1 MYKNSKINMES
12 LIDSDF
18 LLGENMN
25 IDNQNVNIDDLYDQ
39 KYMHK
44 EIKKGIFLSEYQL
57 EVLKKYQLDI
67 NSISSITELLFDI
80 DEILDNEP
88 DADDLEAIE
97 IEISDFNYY
106 ANTNK

>member
-12 LIDSDF
+12 LINSDF

-57 EVLKKYQLDI
+57 EVLKKYQIDI
-67 NSISSITELLFDI
+67 NSISSITELLFEI
-80 DEILDNEP
+80 DEILDNDP